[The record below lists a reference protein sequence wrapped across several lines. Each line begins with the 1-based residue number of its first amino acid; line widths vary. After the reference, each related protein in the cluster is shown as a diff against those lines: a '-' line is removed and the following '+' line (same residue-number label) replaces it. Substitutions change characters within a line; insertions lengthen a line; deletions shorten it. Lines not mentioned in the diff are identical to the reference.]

1 MLIQKI
7 VRLLAVLLV
16 FPFAIQAQV
25 TTSSM
30 SGSVKSAKG
39 EALAGA
45 TVTAT
50 HVPTGTVYRVSTRNE
65 GRFNIYNMNPG
76 GPYTVTVSFVG
87 FEEGRKE
94 NVFLSLGENSIQDF
108 QMSDKG
114 TTLTEVTV
122 GARRGLPPAGKGG
135 SETFIGRDKMAN
147 IPTVGRNISDFLA
160 FTPQA
165 KITGDGGVSIAGQN
179 NRYNSFYI
187 DGALNN
193 DVFGLAASGT
203 NGGQANIPP
212 ISIDA
217 IDQFQVIVS
226 PYDASI
232 GNFTGGGINAI
243 TKSGTND
250 IKGSV
255 WYIFRNEDMAGK
267 SPVAVPKAGS
277 PGTLERLRLNPF
289 KSQNKG
295 FSIGGPIV
303 KNKLFFFLL
312 GETRADERPQ
322 PFNIADYRGVGNLD
336 SIAKLSNFLKTQ
348 YNYDPGQFLNN
359 PETVNADWITAKLD
373 WNINSNHRLSL
384 SHRYN
389 SGERYNTTASNST
402 TINFYN
408 NGYIFP
414 TKTNS
419 TSLELR
425 STMKKGANNR
435 LLVTLSKVLD
445 DRNPLGSPFPRVTIF
460 DGSGRYVFG
469 TENFSAANLLE
480 QQNFSLFDAY
490 KFYAGKHIVTIG
502 TDNEINRSVNVF
514 IRDYFGTYE
523 FQSLNAFISGQK
535 PSRYDR
541 SFSLL
546 DGNTGEANTNAAAK
560 FKTMRIAFFLND
572 EIKVNDNFTLNLGL
586 RADRT
591 EFLTK
596 PREDQFLND
605 TGLAK
610 ISQYYDLKGARSGQ
624 IPTPKWSLSPRL
636 GFTYRL
642 DDENVVIRGGIGMF
656 TGRIPLVWPGGVYN
670 QNGVA
675 IGGIQL
681 NPPTAS
687 QNISFRADPFNQ
699 YTAQDFG
706 ISLANSRG
714 QVDLVAEDFRLPK
727 LWRTSLAVDKRL
739 GNGWTVTL
747 EGIYSKNMN
756 EIDYKNVNILPP
768 IGKTFGPGIRNV
780 YGTAGATRIPMR
792 STGANP
798 YPGNIFLL
806 SNNEGRKG
814 YSYNLTATVD
824 KAFRNGFALN
834 ANYTYGHS
842 VVLNEGTSSQNNSQW
857 RFMETVNGRNFITLS
872 QSDFDLG
879 HRINAYISKEFV
891 YAKGALSTTITFT
904 YNGQSGA
911 PFSYTYNRSPVADD
925 GIGGTNDLIYVPTK
939 AELDFMLTDGQFLA
953 FDPASSTAAFRPPNG
968 VAYTPAQQVELLN
981 QFIEGDKYLRKRRG
995 QFAER
1000 NGARLPFTHIVNMS
1014 VEQKFRVK
1022 LSGRRVEFS
1031 ARYDIFNFT
1040 NLLNKDWGRTWF
1052 LANDNFSL
1060 IQFVGH
1066 VSATNLKP
1074 QYRYIPVN
1082 GTPYGVS
1089 TSTEPRVSARWVSQM
1104 SLRVNF

>member
-7 VRLLAVLLV
+7 VRLLAVLLL
-16 FPFAIQAQV
+16 FPFVMQAQV

-30 SGSVKSAKG
+30 SGAVKAGKG

-50 HVPTGTVYRVSTRNE
+50 HVPTGTIYRVTTRN
-65 GRFNIYNMNPG
+65 GGQFNIYNMSPG

-87 FEEGRKE
+87 FEEARKE
-94 NVFLSLGENSIQDF
+94 NVFLSLGENSTQDF
-108 QMSDKG
+108 SMSDKS
-114 TTLTEVTV
+114 TVLTEVVV
-122 GARRGLPPAGKGG
+122 GARRGTPPAGKGG

-147 IPTVGRNISDFLA
+147 IPSVGRNISDFLS
-160 FTPQA
+160 FTPQV

-217 IDQFQVIVS
+217 IDQFQVIIS

-232 GNFTGGGINAI
+232 GNFTGGGVNAI

-255 WYIFRNEDMAGK
+255 WYIFRNEDLAGK
-267 SPVAVPKAGS
+267 SPLPVPKAGS
-277 PGTLERLRLNPF
+277 PGTLERLRLNKF

-312 GETRADERPQ
+312 GETRTDERPQ
-322 PFNIADYRGVGNLD
+322 PFNISEYRGANTLD
-336 SIAKLSNFLKTQ
+336 SIAKLTSFLKNN
-348 YNYDPGQFLNN
+348 YNYDPGDFLNN
-359 PETVNADWITAKLD
+359 PELVSADWITAKLD
-373 WNINSNHRLSL
+373 WNINTNHRLSL

-389 SGERYNTTASNST
+389 KGERYNTSSSSST
-402 TINFYN
+402 TINFFT

-425 STMKKGANNR
+425 STFNKGSNNR

-445 DRNPLGSPFPRVTIF
+445 DRNPIGDPFPRVILN
-460 DGSGRYVFG
+460 DGPGTVVFG

-480 QQNFSLFDAY
+480 QQNVSLFDAY
-490 KFYAGKHIVTIG
+490 KFYAGKHVVTIG
-502 TDNEINRSVNVF
+502 TDNEINKSVNVF
-514 IRDYFGTYE
+514 IRDYFGTYT
-523 FQSLNAFISGQK
+523 FNNLNDFIIGAK
-535 PSRYDR
+535 PRRYQR

-546 DGNTGEANTNAAAK
+546 DDNTTEANTAAAAK
-560 FKTMRIAFFLND
+560 FKTLKVAFFLND
-572 EIKVNDNFTLNLGL
+572 EIKVNNNFTLNLGI

-596 PREDQFLND
+596 PLEDQFLND

-610 ISQYYDLKGARSGQ
+610 IAQYYDIKGARSGQ
-624 IPTPKWSLSPRL
+624 ISTPKWSISPRI
-636 GFTYRL
+636 GFTYRM
-642 DDENVVIRGGIGMF
+642 DDEAIIIRGGLGMF

-675 IGGIQL
+675 IGGIDL
-681 NPPTAS
+681 NPPTAT

-699 YTAQDFG
+699 YSAQDFG
-706 ISLANSRG
+706 INLANARG
-714 QVDLVAEDFRLPK
+714 QIDMIAEDFRLPK
-727 LWRTSLAVDKRL
+727 LFRTSLAMDKRL
-739 GNGWTVTL
+739 GSGWTLTL
-747 EGIYSKNMN
+747 EGIYSKNIN
-756 EIDYKNVNILPP
+756 EIDYKNINILPP
-768 IGKTFGPGIRNV
+768 VGKTVGPDVRNV
-780 YGTAGATRIPMR
+780 YGPGGSVRIPMR

-806 SNNEGRKG
+806 SNNEDRKG
-814 YSYNLTATVD
+814 YSYNLSASID

-834 ANYTYGHS
+834 ASYTYGHS

-857 RFMETVNGRNFITLS
+857 RFMEVVNGRNFMQLS

-879 HRINAYISKEFV
+879 HRMYAYISKEFE
-891 YAKGALSTTITFT
+891 YANKNLATSVTLT
-904 YNGQSGA
+904 YNGQSGS
-911 PFSYTYNRSPVADD
+911 PFSYVYRNSPVGDD
-925 GIGGTNDLIYVPTK
+925 GPTSSNDLMYVPTE
-939 AELDFMLTDGQFLA
+939 ADLPNMVFLA
-953 FDPASSTAAFRPPNG
+953 NTVNG
-968 VAYTPAQQVELLN
+968 VTYSPDQQRSMLN
-981 QFIEGDKYLRKRRG
+981 DFIKGDKYLRKHRG
-995 QFAER
+995 QFSER
-1000 NGARLPFTHIVNMS
+1000 NGARQPFTHIINLTL
-1014 VEQKFRVK
+1014 EQKFRVK
-1022 LSGRRVEFS
+1022 LSSRKVEFS
-1031 ARYDIFNFT
+1031 VRYDIFNFT

-1052 LANDNFSL
+1052 LANDNFPL
-1060 IQFVGH
+1060 VQFVSF
-1066 VSATNLKP
+1066 VSTTNLTP
-1074 QYRYIPVN
+1074 QYRYSPVN

-1089 TSTEPRVSARWVSQM
+1089 TSTEPRLSARWVSQM
-1104 SLRVNF
+1104 SLRLNF